1 MGNNYLYHC
10 KGCDKPDKEFP
21 NEEIE
26 CEDCEGT
33 GYSCEDEVE
42 MEDENYCW
50 KCTGYGKYMPRIQ
63 VEYHMWSR
71 ADAYGIYTGLYCDK
85 CYDDQEKYTYRKD
98 RYHDEAYCG
107 ERMEPDE

>member
-1 MGNNYLYHC
+1 MDSEYLYHC
-10 KGCDKPDKEFP
+10 KGCEKPDKEYP
-21 NEEIE
+21 NKEVE
-26 CEDCEGT
+26 CDDCEGT

-50 KCTGYGKYMPRIQ
+50 KCTGYGKYMPRTS
-63 VEYHMWSR
+63 VEHHMWAR

-85 CYDDQEKYTYRKD
+85 CYDDPHKYTYRKD
-98 RYHDEAYCG
+98 RYYDPAYAG